1 VWHVHSSVHLTRAYL
16 KDDYYLGRYGVRD
29 CMVQKP
35 RIRSVCRGSLI
46 LKVTALVAI
55 DCNRPTRPR
64 VQVGGAE
71 YSESAIAKR
80 QKPAGRLP

>member
-1 VWHVHSSVHLTRAYL
+1 MIITSWEDAMCAVVA
-16 KDDYYLGRYGVRD
+16 KD
-29 CMVQKP
+29 P
-35 RIRSVCRGSLI
+35 IRVSLCI
-46 LKVTALVAI
+46 THNLLKVTALVAI
-55 DCNRPTRPR
+55 DCNRPTGPR